1 MSPAR
6 RFPGTPT
13 PTPRR
18 FWCASRAQGEQQ
30 PFPLTPPS
38 VPTPGLLPLH
48 RTILTDGD
56 SYDFAPGVP
65 FHVKR
70 TVQHRIVNDSASEKL
85 WLTWTLSPP
94 QSVATFTKQARG
106 HGAQAL
112 STDTDEGGGGSEAL
126 SPTAALAQ
134 LGVDDS
140 TLSDAEKK
148 QLDEQGFLPVE
159 GVVGEAHLKAMKEA
173 CEEML
178 AYNAVD
184 GQEYSDSYDEHEGK
198 ALTVANLQNKS
209 TLFDLCFTHPKVVAA
224 ISYVLG
230 REVEGAEWEGMRSAG
245 IHTRANEPGWGA
257 NNFGTQQSL
266 HTDGSTEAEHPHY
279 VVCNSMWML
288 DDFTCVF
295 LPLCPSAPLPLF
307 CLRAWGGGVADTS
320 RRAGS
325 RTERRE

>member
-1 MSPAR
+1 MHQGRRVSSSPSSSW
-6 RFPGTPT
+6 
-13 PTPRR
+13 TPR
-18 FWCASRAQGEQQ
+18 
-30 PFPLTPPS
+30 S

-112 STDTDEGGGGSEAL
+112 STDTDEGGGSEAL
-126 SPTAALAQ
+126 TPTEALAA
-134 LGVDDS
+134 LGVDSS
-140 TLSDAEKK
+140 TLSGTEKK

-209 TLFDLCFTHPKVVAA
+209 TLFDICFTHPKVVAA

-230 REVEGAEWEGMRSAG
+230 REFEGAEWEGMKSAG

-257 NNFGTQQSL
+257 NNFGKQQSL
-266 HTDGSTEAEHPHY
+266 HTDGSTEADHPHY

-288 DDFTCVF
+288 DDFTCVP
-295 LPLCPSAPLPLF
+295 LPLCPSASVLGMATWLTP
-307 CLRAWGGGVADTS
+307 RV
-320 RRAGS
+320 RAGS
-325 RTERRE
+325 RTERRECTTTLSPNP